1 MAQQSE
7 LERKRLA
14 RVGLGVDFSQLV
26 KEKEE
31 KEEVKVFTG
40 YCYATPEHKLLKRLI
55 RTTDG
60 WTESTKLAEAQLVW
74 ISAQHE
80 LTDYELHGLRKRKC
94 WFSRYMG
101 SREVCS
107 KRTFFGILNCAKT
120 IFPDKFNRFIPKT
133 WFFPEDKQKLLHEI

>member
-26 KEKEE
+26 KEKEGEE
-31 KEEVKVFTG
+31 KEGVKVFTG

-60 WTESTKLAEAQLVW
+60 WTESSKLADA
-74 ISAQHE
+74 
-80 LTDYELHGLRKRKC
+80 
-94 WFSRYMG
+94 
-101 SREVCS
+101 
-107 KRTFFGILNCAKT
+107 
-120 IFPDKFNRFIPKT
+120 
-133 WFFPEDKQKLLHEI
+133 